1 MQESTCLHYFHTTFL
16 LWSVLNGLLGDQ
28 DDWFGEFGVLSS
40 WFWLGPFREP
50 ESQIQRQR
58 GDHQLAMYYRYL
70 QLEGAKKIRRLYSAI
85 LWVWMGC
92 PIFTKCLDNHWI
104 PESSLGPT
112 DKRVDRGGECH
123 ISEPEK
129 TICVEPFRNL
139 FWVPSHVPS
148 SLSDSYP
155 WSGLNGILS
164 WDGVRASLQT
174 AVLGLLDL
182 TKSLLICADSLGAV
196 FFLSIQIDASY
207 FYFQPPINCHAVF
220 VCLNQISGP
229 ES

>member
-1 MQESTCLHYFHTTFL
+1 M
-16 LWSVLNGLLGDQ
+16 
-28 DDWFGEFGVLSS
+28 LSS

-50 ESQIQRQR
+50 ESQIQRQK

-129 TICVEPFRNL
+129 NLCRAFQKPVLGAIPCPLQPVGLLSLIWPQWHTLLRWGKGISANSSFRAVRPDKVSVDLCKL
-139 FWVPSHVPS
+139 FRCCLFSIYS
-148 SLSDSYP
+148 NRCQLLLFSAS
-155 WSGLNGILS
+155 NQLS
-164 WDGVRASLQT
+164 WRYL
-174 AVLGLLDL
+174 
-182 TKSLLICADSLGAV
+182 
-196 FFLSIQIDASY
+196 
-207 FYFQPPINCHAVF
+207 F
-220 VCLNQISGP
+220 V
-229 ES
+229 

>member
-129 TICVEPFRNL
+129 TICVEAFRNL

-155 WSGLNGILS
+155 WSIHPSMAFLVLLYSKITALLFGEYLLAWNRMQFFLWFILHNCHQ
-164 WDGVRASLQT
+164 SLKI
-174 AVLGLLDL
+174 
-182 TKSLLICADSLGAV
+182 KSLLK
-196 FFLSIQIDASY
+196 
-207 FYFQPPINCHAVF
+207 
-220 VCLNQISGP
+220 
-229 ES
+229 